1 MAAADGA
8 RSSGN
13 LASGNVTRRIIAR
26 ILFVAVIVIDLVLG
40 AYVVRLYYLHPRT
53 DDAYVRANIVGV
65 APEVSGTIVE
75 LPLRDNQ
82 HVKAGDLLFVIDPR
96 PYQAELDLAEARLAL
111 TNLQIEALDRAIG
124 AAKARQKQ
132 AEADAG
138 YQRQYLAR
146 LAPLEKEAF
155 VTANKVADVRSKLL
169 AARAATEQTRNEVG
183 QAEKQLGQAGD
194 INARRAE
201 AEAKVYKAKLN
212 VDYCRVRAQFDGYV
226 TNLNTTVG
234 QYANVGTRGDEPG
247 RQSHL
252 VCDRQF
258 PRDLPCAHRAR
269 NERAGLSARL
279 SEPALSRRGR
289 GRRLGA
295 VPEQR
300 RHRRGSCQRRADAQL
315 GAPRPALSG
324 ADHAQRRRSQVSVP
338 DGRDSGRHDRRRAA
352 AKPAFNP
359 IASAMNAIAPTFH
372 GRACGGIAPVA

>member
-1 MAAADGA
+1 M
-8 RSSGN
+8 
-13 LASGNVTRRIIAR
+13 
-26 ILFVAVIVIDLVLG
+26 IVIDLVLG

-169 AARAATEQTRNEVG
+169 AARAATEQTRNEVA
-183 QAEKQLGQAGD
+183 QAE
-194 INARRAE
+194 
-201 AEAKVYKAKLN
+201 
-212 VDYCRVRAQFDGYV
+212 
-226 TNLNTTVG
+226 NLNTTVG
-234 QYANVGTRGDEPG
+234 QYANVGREVMSLVDNRTWYVIANFRETFLAHIAPGMSARVYLLGYPNRRFRGVVEG
-247 RQSHL
+247 VGWALFQNNGAT
-252 VCDRQF
+252 V
-258 PRDLPCAHRAR
+258 
-269 NERAGLSARL
+269 AGLANVAPTLNWVRL
-279 SEPALSRRGR
+279 
-289 GRRLGA
+289 
-295 VPEQR
+295 
-300 RHRRGSCQRRADAQL
+300 
-315 GAPRPALSG
+315 
-324 ADHAQRRRSQVSVP
+324 AQRFPVRITLKDDDPRFPFRMGATAVVTIEGEPPRSPPLIRLQA
-338 DGRDSGRHDRRRAA
+338 R
-352 AKPAFNP
+352 
-359 IASAMNAIAPTFH
+359 
-372 GRACGGIAPVA
+372 